1 MCRCASRSRRRIPS
15 TAWWW
20 DAFERL
26 CRTTKFSDL
35 AILQPFQDR
44 GAKIW
49 TATQTFDFCQ
59 QQSLLL
65 PGLHALIAGDELAK
79 IRSRVHG
86 AKEAK
91 RRRGECPNPLT
102 TLPLGLTIDPATR
115 KVR

>member
-1 MCRCASRSRRRIPS
+1 MACPALGKFHERTGSTRPFQFTEENGPVRLTLTPS
-15 TAWWW
+15 HSIDGVVV

-26 CRTTKFSDL
+26 CRTKKFSDL

-49 TATQTFDFCQ
+49 TATQTFDFGQ

-79 IRSRVHG
+79 IRS
-86 AKEAK
+86 
-91 RRRGECPNPLT
+91 
-102 TLPLGLTIDPATR
+102 
-115 KVR
+115 